1 MAFAAHL
8 WRLQSMTPGQARRLA
23 RKSAL
28 RQQEVVDGL
37 QAVASSIE
45 KADEMITSLKTQM
58 DEVNARHQDRK
69 TTSDD
74 IAYLEDLLRCA
85 RKKLAWEK
93 QMASLSKKI
102 PEVLAAVTSV
112 MNDPA
117 MPPSDQTR
125 AVVMGLLQ
133 NVQQSMA
140 RLEQA
145 KGA

>member
-1 MAFAAHL
+1 MAFARLL
-8 WRLQSMTPGQARRLA
+8 WRVRFMTPGQARRLA

-28 RQQEVVDGL
+28 RQQEVVEGL

-45 KADEMITSLKTQM
+45 KADEMIASLKTQM
-58 DEVNARHQDRK
+58 EEVNARHQDRK

-117 MPPSDQTR
+117 TPPTDQTR